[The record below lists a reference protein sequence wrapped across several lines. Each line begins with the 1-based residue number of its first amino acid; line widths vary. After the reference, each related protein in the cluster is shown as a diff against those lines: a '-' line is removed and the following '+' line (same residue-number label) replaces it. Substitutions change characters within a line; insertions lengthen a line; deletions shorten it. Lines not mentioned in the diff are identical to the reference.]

1 MAIDFVNEIWQELKR
16 HISTADRAEAVDSMI
31 NILIDNDHSPEQIR
45 DAFKSDADV
54 KRALTSYLADAEE
67 DELDE
72 ESESESEYEYEDD
85 DYDN

>member
-45 DAFKSDADV
+45 DAFKNDADV
-54 KRALTSYLADAEE
+54 KRALTNYLADAEE
-67 DELDE
+67 ESDD

>member
-54 KRALTSYLADAEE
+54 KRALTNYLADAEE
-67 DELDE
+67 EEELDE
-72 ESESESEYEYEDD
+72 ESESEYEYEDD

>member
-1 MAIDFVNEIWQELKR
+1 MSIDFVNEIWQELKR

-45 DAFKSDADV
+45 DAFKNDADA
-54 KRALTSYLADAEE
+54 KRALTNYLADQE
-67 DELDE
+67 DDSDE

-85 DYDN
+85 EYDN